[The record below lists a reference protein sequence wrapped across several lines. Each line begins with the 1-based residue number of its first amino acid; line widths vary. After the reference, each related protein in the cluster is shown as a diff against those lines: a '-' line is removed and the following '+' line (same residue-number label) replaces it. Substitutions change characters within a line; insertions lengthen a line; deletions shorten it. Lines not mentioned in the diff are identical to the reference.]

1 MLAFLKISHKV
12 YLMGAIQLALI
23 FIVGWISVSQM
34 NKIGNEIE
42 DITEKDIPLTNS
54 LTLLAEH
61 QLQQAILFERAIL
74 KGVLVGQNYPGAKEK
89 FDSIALE
96 ATTLSNKVMSEL
108 SEIELFVEDNISKLH
123 SAKAAEEYR
132 HILKKVGVISKASVI
147 LRQDIQSALD
157 AIRKGNLDGGLKKAL
172 AVEALEDTLNA
183 KLVTLLNDVQAFTL
197 KAAMHA
203 EADEHAA
210 IKLISGALIIALIIG
225 LIMPFVI
232 GKAITAPIKILSG
245 RLDEVANGDGD
256 LRLRLDDS
264 AKDEMA
270 DLARAFNVFMEKL
283 SQTIKNVSISAD
295 ELGQSSETA
304 IRIMEKTLSNVETQR
319 DETSLVSDA
328 MAGMR
333 AATEQVAAT
342 TSEAAKVAESAKQR
356 VSDGKDSAKE
366 TQVIIK
372 QLASEVSTASSVIE
386 SLAAETNNIGNVLEA
401 IRGIAEQTNLL
412 ALNAAIEAAR
422 AGDTGRGFAV
432 VADEVRSLA
441 QRTQSSTADIQQ
453 LVETLR
459 SEAKNAVDSM
469 EKGVQSTEK
478 CLGKSDETAAALE
491 DANQAVNSISDLN
504 MKIAATAGEQTAS
517 AEQISNNVINI
528 SIVAE
533 ETSRG
538 ASETASANQNIAKNL
553 VNLHSSLNQFQV

>member
-1 MLAFLKISHKV
+1 MLSLLKISHKV

-23 FIVGWISVSQM
+23 LIVGWISISQM
-34 NKIGNEIE
+34 SKIGNEIE
-42 DITEKDIPLTNS
+42 DITEQDIPLTKS
-54 LTLLAEH
+54 LTLLTEH
-61 QLQQAILFERAIL
+61 QLQQAIYFERSIL
-74 KGVLVGQNYPGAKEK
+74 NGILVEQKYPGAKQK
-89 FDSIALE
+89 FDSVSVKAAMLAE
-96 ATTLSNKVMSEL
+96 KVTLEL
-108 SEIELFVEDNISKLH
+108 SEIKAFVEDSISKLH
-123 SAKAAEEYR
+123 SIEAVKEYQ
-132 HILKKVGVISKASVI
+132 HILNAVESIRVESIVLRGDIQDTLDEIAKGNVKVGLEKAVV
-147 LRQDIQSALD
+147 
-157 AIRKGNLDGGLKKAL
+157 
-172 AVEALEDTLNA
+172 VEGVEDKLNEEI
-183 KLVTLLNDVQAFTL
+183 VTLLNEVQEFTL
-197 KAAMHA
+197 EAARHA

-210 IKLISGALIIALIIG
+210 IKLIAVALSIALIIG
-225 LIMPFVI
+225 FILPFII
-232 GKAITAPIKILSG
+232 GKAITTPIKMLNV

-283 SQTIKNVSISAD
+283 SLTIKNVNTSAE

-304 IRIMEKTLSNVETQR
+304 MRIMEKTLTNVETQR
-319 DETSLVSDA
+319 DETSMVSEA

-333 AATEQVAAT
+333 AATELVAEN

-386 SLAAETNNIGNVLEA
+386 SLAAETDNIGNVLEA

-441 QRTQSSTADIQQ
+441 QRTQSSTGDIQQ
-453 LVETLR
+453 LVETLQT
-459 SEAKNAVDSM
+459 EAKNAVESM
-469 EKGVQSTEK
+469 QKGAQSTEK
-478 CLGKSDETAAALE
+478 CLEKSDETAAALE

-504 MKIAATAGEQTAS
+504 VKIAATAGEQSAS

-528 SIVAE
+528 STIAE

-538 ASETASANQNIAKNL
+538 TSETALANQNIAKNL

>member
-1 MLAFLKISHKV
+1 
-12 YLMGAIQLALI
+12 MGAIQLALI
-23 FIVGWISVSQM
+23 LIVGWISISQM

-42 DITEKDIPLTNS
+42 DITEQDIPLTKS
-54 LTLLAEH
+54 LTLLTEH
-61 QLQQAILFERAIL
+61 QLQQAIYFERAIL
-74 KGVLVGQNYPGAKEK
+74 DGILMGQDYPGAKQK
-89 FDSIALE
+89 FDSVAVK
-96 ATTLSNKVMSEL
+96 ASTLSEKVVIEL
-108 SEIELFVEDNISKLH
+108 SEISAFLEESIDKLH
-123 SAKAAEEYR
+123 SAEAAEEYK
-132 HILKKVGVISKASVI
+132 HILKAVESIQSESII
-147 LRQDIQSALD
+147 LRQDIQLALGE
-157 AIRKGNLDGGLKKAL
+157 IQKGNVDGGLKKAL
-172 AVEALEDTLNA
+172 EVEVFEDTLNT
-183 KLVTLLNDVQAFTL
+183 KIVTLLNEVQEFTL
-197 KAAMHA
+197 EAARHA

-210 IKLISGALIIALIIG
+210 IKLIAGALFIALIIG
-225 LIMPFVI
+225 VILPFII
-232 GKAITAPIKILSG
+232 GKAITTPIKTLNE

-270 DLARAFNVFMEKL
+270 NLATAFNVFMEKL
-283 SQTIKNVSISAD
+283 SLTIKSVNTSAE

-304 IRIMEKTLSNVETQR
+304 MRIMEKTLSNVENQR
-319 DETSLVSDA
+319 DETSMVSDA

-333 AATEQVAAT
+333 TATELVAAN

-386 SLAAETNNIGNVLEA
+386 SLAAETDNIGNVLEA

-441 QRTQSSTADIQQ
+441 QRTQSSTGDIQQ
-453 LVETLR
+453 LVETLQA
-459 SEAKNAVDSM
+459 EAKNAVESM
-469 EKGVQSTEK
+469 KKGAQSTEK
-478 CLGKSDETAAALE
+478 CLEKSDETAAALE

-504 MKIAATAGEQTAS
+504 IKIASTAGEQSAS
-517 AEQISNNVINI
+517 AEKISNNVINI
-528 SIVAE
+528 STIAE
-533 ETSRG
+533 ETSKG
-538 ASETASANQNIAKNL
+538 TSETALANQNIAKNL

>member
-1 MLAFLKISHKV
+1 
-12 YLMGAIQLALI
+12 
-23 FIVGWISVSQM
+23 
-34 NKIGNEIE
+34 
-42 DITEKDIPLTNS
+42 
-54 LTLLAEH
+54 
-61 QLQQAILFERAIL
+61 
-74 KGVLVGQNYPGAKEK
+74 
-89 FDSIALE
+89 
-96 ATTLSNKVMSEL
+96 
-108 SEIELFVEDNISKLH
+108 
-123 SAKAAEEYR
+123 
-132 HILKKVGVISKASVI
+132 
-147 LRQDIQSALD
+147 
-157 AIRKGNLDGGLKKAL
+157 
-172 AVEALEDTLNA
+172 
-183 KLVTLLNDVQAFTL
+183 VTLLNDVQAFTL
-197 KAAMHA
+197 EAAMHA

-210 IKLISGALIIALIIG
+210 IKLITGALIIALIIG
-225 LIMPFVI
+225 LIVPFVI
-232 GKAITAPIKILSG
+232 GKTITTPMKILSA

-256 LRLRLDDS
+256 LRLRLDNS
-264 AKDEMA
+264 AKVEMA

-283 SQTIKNVSISAD
+283 SLTIKNVSISAD

-342 TSEAAKVAESAKQR
+342 TSAAAKVAESAKQR

-372 QLASEVSTASSVIE
+372 QLAGDLSAASSVIE

-401 IRGIAEQTNLL
+401 IRGIAERTNLL

-432 VADEVRSLA
+432 VVDEVRSLA

-453 LVETLR
+453 LVETLK
-459 SEAKNAVDSM
+459 SEAKNAEDSM
-469 EKGVQSTEK
+469 KKGVQSTEK
-478 CLGKSDETAAALE
+478 CLEESAETAAALE